1 MLTSRISLIVQSMG
15 SIHSANA
22 GSISGS
28 CSTSNAITAVVSC
41 AVSFII
47 GAVIGAVV
55 HYCAVRKKCQKF
67 YSLTIA
73 RKQQKQQP
81 APLYEDIVAQKGTV
95 DPTHI
100 ELRENI
106 AYGPVQN

>member
-1 MLTSRISLIVQSMG
+1 MLALFYNCFS
-15 SIHSANA
+15 SIIA
-22 GSISGS
+22 GSTSGS
-28 CSTSNAITAVVSC
+28 CSTSVAVTAVVSC
-41 AVSFII
+41 AVSLII
-47 GAVIGAVV
+47 GALVGAVV
-55 HYCAVRKKCQKF
+55 HYCAVRKISKCHKF

-81 APLYEDIVAQKGTV
+81 APVYEDIVAQEGTV

>member
-1 MLTSRISLIVQSMG
+1 MYSV
-15 SIHSANA
+15 NA
-22 GSISGS
+22 GGTSGS
-28 CSTSNAITAVVSC
+28 CSTSIAVTVVVSC

-47 GAVIGAVV
+47 AALIGTVVSVV
-55 HYCAVRKKCQKF
+55 HYCAVRKKSKCHKF

-73 RKQQKQQP
+73 RKQQKQQL
-81 APLYEDIVAQKGTV
+81 APVYEDIVAQKRTF
-95 DPTHI
+95 DPIHI